1 MRSQPRYDG
10 EDRML
15 GKCIIT
21 GYEDRFWVPTGV
33 TFNGNMSVALNVV
46 ECASVDIAKLGIL
59 KVRHCAGL
67 VVVAVDS
74 EGKMKEES

>member
-1 MRSQPRYDG
+1 
-10 EDRML
+10 ML

-21 GYEDRFWVPTGV
+21 SYEDRFWVPTGV

-46 ECASVDIAKLGIL
+46 ECASVDIAKLGVL
-59 KVRHCAGL
+59 KVWHRASL
-67 VVVAVDS
+67 IVIAVGS